1 MEIIVFLLKNKFKG
15 FFRSN
20 NTESLIGNALY
31 ALVLLLYAGAAG
43 YLFSHGAHDKAPLIM
58 QAICYS
64 LLFVPLFYKVFP
76 SFSLKKLIIAPQYP
90 ISRVQKATIDL
101 FAFALFK
108 TIYLILLLFVLV
120 FYFSAG
126 PLPLTGLITLLLY
139 WITGILFAENLLNA
153 ISWRKKGYIALLAL
167 LCVLYYLALKFAG
180 NLHLPQSALLLGI
193 SVVLVFAFYI
203 FYQDQE
209 TSFSRSAKR
218 PSDSF
223 IPKKGYWRIVCS
235 ILIGNNNAATS
246 MLMGVLCINT
256 LMAIIFLSGQKTG
269 ATGLDAL
276 FAKIPF
282 MAFCFLPL
290 VLFTYVFENLW
301 GFYYQL
307 AVNNL
312 IIQPNFK
319 KQLKVY
325 LSLYLP
331 AVLVMLITTSVI
343 TVCYH
348 CFSWKILLA
357 YVAFSGL
364 GIPIGF
370 LSSNLRYKRME
381 KNFDFLRIRTA
392 TSLIATISM
401 LVLAAVIGYFYP
413 SKYFLYAMG
422 AILLAG
428 AMLLGIIYKYDQ
440 HLTSKLKWR
449 ILERHQ

>member
-1 MEIIVFLLKNKFKG
+1 
-15 FFRSN
+15 
-20 NTESLIGNALY
+20 
-31 ALVLLLYAGAAG
+31 
-43 YLFSHGAHDKAPLIM
+43 
-58 QAICYS
+58 
-64 LLFVPLFYKVFP
+64 
-76 SFSLKKLIIAPQYP
+76 
-90 ISRVQKATIDL
+90 
-101 FAFALFK
+101 
-108 TIYLILLLFVLV
+108 
-120 FYFSAG
+120 
-126 PLPLTGLITLLLY
+126 
-139 WITGILFAENLLNA
+139 
-153 ISWRKKGYIALLAL
+153 
-167 LCVLYYLALKFAG
+167 
-180 NLHLPQSALLLGI
+180 
-193 SVVLVFAFYI
+193 
-203 FYQDQE
+203 
-209 TSFSRSAKR
+209 
-218 PSDSF
+218 
-223 IPKKGYWRIVCS
+223 
-235 ILIGNNNAATS
+235 
-246 MLMGVLCINT
+246 
-256 LMAIIFLSGQKTG
+256 
-269 ATGLDAL
+269 
-276 FAKIPF
+276 
-282 MAFCFLPL
+282 
-290 VLFTYVFENLW
+290 
-301 GFYYQL
+301 
-307 AVNNL
+307 L